1 MPYILY
7 RSNGTKLATIA
18 DGSLDKTTT
27 DLTFVGKNYAGYGE
41 ILNQNIVKLLE
52 NFAGASQ
59 PALPMTGQ
67 LWYDTSSK
75 NLNVYDGSRFRKVQ
89 QFDLGTTQPR
99 NVSKGDLWF
108 DEYTQKLYVYNGTRY
123 VMIGPS
129 TSEFTGVQIEASL
142 VNTDSNIEKIVLK
155 AKIEDDLKKEI
166 VAVFSRDQFIPNVS
180 DNLHFENFTA
190 IKQGVTIQ
198 GANSTNG
205 DSTDSGYYFWGTAA
219 NALGFMDFRDNSKT
233 YHPAQDY
240 VLKVDF
246 DNAINYGLS
255 IPNDDG
261 VKLGSPLEILQ
272 IHADNAAQ
280 EGLISVINGNKLTV
294 ELNIANQLVN
304 IFSIINR
311 QIVPNIDQGGISL
324 GVDGSRFA
332 QGYINTLTVTHGIS
346 AESIEASV
354 LIHAPAIN
362 STNLKSTNILATLI
376 TATTFSGSFSGEV
389 LGPTNGT
396 HTGPV
401 VTSSITALGDQITS
415 VGNIKGDWS
424 LTTGSKLRA
433 TYADLAERY
442 HADAEYDVGTVLVV
456 GGEFEVTTTDQRG
469 DVRIAGIV
477 SENPAYMMN
486 DAAGPDSTH
495 PYIALK
501 GRVPCKV
508 VGLIKKGDLLVTA
521 QTPGFGTA
529 FNDQIDSPN
538 AVFGVALGDYL
549 GGSGHGIIEVKV

>member
-89 QFDLGTTQPR
+89 QFDLGTSQPR
-99 NVSKGDLWF
+99 GVSKGDLWF

-190 IKQGVTIQ
+190 IKQGITIQ

-311 QIVPNIDQGGISL
+311 QIVPNIDQGGISF

-362 STNLKSTNILATLI
+362 STNLNSTNILASVI
-376 TATTFSGSFSGEV
+376 TATTFSGSFSGGV
-389 LGPTNGT
+389 TGATAGT

-456 GGEFEVTTTDQRG
+456 GGEFEVTTTTQRG
-469 DVRIAGIV
+469 DVRVAGIV
-477 SENPAYMMN
+477 SKNPAYMMN

-508 VGLIKKGDLLVTA
+508 VGAISKGDLLIA
-521 QTPGFGTA
+521 SSLPGHATA
-529 FNDQIDSPN
+529 FDDQSDPFN
-538 AVFGVALGDYL
+538 AVLGVALEDYP
-549 GGSGHGIIEVKV
+549 GGLPGVIEVKV